1 MSCEHKWDGSNIHW
15 VQFTDMSGDCITVKF
30 DFECWKCGATANAEQ
45 IVKMS
50 DLDLTIEEGDE
61 E

>member
-1 MSCEHKWDGSNIHW
+1 MSCEHKWEGSDIHW
-15 VQFTDMSGDCITVKF
+15 YKWGDEVITVEF
-30 DFECWKCGATANAEQ
+30 SFECWKCGATASGDH